1 MPRTAH
7 AASSPLRYVDWT
19 NLRFALEWVYCAH
32 PVQRTQ
38 TGHPNYSGL
47 SAWLVRRGSL
57 TISGGGVSVHA
68 RVGDWVFPPFKEH
81 HREFSEDLEILSIR
95 FVATWGGDNELFQ
108 ETAPLRCESTAHP
121 ALERAA
127 LHLLAT
133 AGSKVTAFK
142 TKMMWR
148 PMEIDHYTRIQKAF
162 LSWAH
167 EYISVLQAI
176 GATLRQVKIT
186 DDRVRDVKTY
196 LDSVGFDV
204 PVRERAL
211 AEKVG
216 LSVAQ
221 LNRVFV
227 KDTGFTPM
235 GYFNQRKLSH
245 AKHLLINSAMPVKQ
259 IGFELGYSAPANF
272 TNWFR
277 SKAVL
282 SPKLFRRQATGSS

>member
-1 MPRTAH
+1 MPRLLA
-7 AASSPLRYVDWT
+7 PPQLRFIDWT
-19 NLRFALEWVYCAH
+19 NLRFALEWIYSAE
-32 PVQRTQ
+32 PVQRSQ
-38 TGHPNYSGL
+38 VGHPNFSGL

-57 TISGGGVSVHA
+57 KVSGGGTTVQA
-68 RVGDWVFPPFKEH
+68 RVGDWVFPPFKDDRRH
-81 HREFSEDLEILSIR
+81 FSDDLEILSIR
-95 FVATWGGDNELFQ
+95 FRASWGGDNELFQ
-108 ETAPLRCESTAHP
+108 ESAPLRCASTAHP

-127 LHLLAT
+127 VRLLAAAGPKLT
-133 AGSKVTAFK
+133 ALR
-142 TKMMWR
+142 TKMMWQA
-148 PMEIDHYTRIQKAF
+148 MEIGHYARIHTAF
-162 LSWAH
+162 LGWAH
-167 EYISVLQAI
+167 EYIAVLQAL
-176 GATLRQVKIT
+176 GATPRQVKIT

-196 LDSVGFDV
+196 LDSVGFDT
-204 PVRERAL
+204 PVREQAL

-235 GYFNQRKLSH
+235 GYLNQRKLSH

-282 SPKLFRRQATGSS
+282 SPRMFRRQATGAS